1 MKKYLFILLAMLTM
15 SVSLSSCG
23 SDDDDDIYETPT
35 IIVPTITEIQGTW
48 GFESQSNYYYSFT
61 FTDNKFTFGIYNTKL
76 EKLKEYAGGT
86 FTITDGKLCLKRSYG
101 DSMFTAGAI
110 YWTSSSKSYLHIEPL
125 GDFIKVK

>member
-23 SDDDDDIYETPT
+23 SDDDDSYETPT
-35 IIVPTITEIQGTW
+35 RITPTITEIQGTW
-48 GFESQSNYYYSFT
+48 GFESQFNYYYSFT
-61 FTDNKFTFGIYNTKL
+61 FEGNKFTFAIYDTTRK
-76 EKLKEYAGGT
+76 EIDEYAGGT
-86 FTITDGKLCLKRSYG
+86 YTISGGKLCLTRTYG
-101 DSMFTAGAI
+101 DSKFHTDEI